1 MRTRRAG
8 TAFRAFSE
16 QACDA
21 VLSLLGKSRAIS
33 TVEMPIGG
41 GRDYPRDDDSRNSI
55 VSKIGA
61 RGDQLLDRY
70 GTKALEVQ
78 AFVSTTQD
86 RPLTSLPGYS
96 SGEIAFISAN
106 ENVRRLTDLL
116 LRRTAITMEGLLSQE
131 AINET
136 AQIVAAILGWDK
148 ARTAAEIELAKT
160 ELAKRSVKNVR
171 PA

>member
-1 MRTRRAG
+1 M
-8 TAFRAFSE
+8 
-16 QACDA
+16 
-21 VLSLLGKSRAIS
+21 AI
-33 TVEMPIGG
+33 
-41 GRDYPRDDDSRNSI
+41 
-55 VSKIGA
+55 
-61 RGDQLLDRY
+61 